1 MGHAGI
7 INHSCLIYQYQNQ
20 NLCNKFKKKGMD
32 RKQNNKHMTA
42 ILVPYCSMLLI
53 PLTSYQFLAAK
64 QESEKS
70 LALNENILKNLQEKS
85 QENGMLTEKG
95 KDRATRCS
103 RRTRGHSQMKSNG
116 TALRVQ
122 IGGRHQTSPASLRGG
137 INDSN
142 VLP

>member
-1 MGHAGI
+1 
-7 INHSCLIYQYQNQ
+7 
-20 NLCNKFKKKGMD
+20 MD

-122 IGGRHQTSPASLRGG
+122 IGGRHQTSPASLWGKVYEKEKRDK
-137 INDSN
+137 I
-142 VLP
+142 PICF